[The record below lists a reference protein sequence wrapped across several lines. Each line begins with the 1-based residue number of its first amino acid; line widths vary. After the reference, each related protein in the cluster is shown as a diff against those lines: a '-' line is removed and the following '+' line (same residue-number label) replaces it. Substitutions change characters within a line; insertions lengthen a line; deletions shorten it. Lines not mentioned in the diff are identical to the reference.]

1 MAARLIQV
9 TAVLRHLRHTVHS
22 PLRAI
27 TDTGLP
33 MRRYSLFDRLITEAD
48 KALRTVAPGA
58 VQGFRPSPA
67 HPHNESVLSEDERRH
82 VAGLMRINHTGE
94 VCAQALYQGQALT
107 ARLPNVRAEM
117 KEAAREEEDH
127 LAWCEERVRE
137 LGSHTSVLNPLWYAM
152 SFGIGAAAGAAGD
165 KWSLGFVAETE
176 RQVCGHLQTHMDRVP
191 VSDEKTRAILQQ
203 MHRDEADHMQMAIAA
218 GAVELPSPVRH
229 LMTLMS
235 KVMTSTVYR
244 L

>member
-1 MAARLIQV
+1 MSFRRNSRTDHLLAVVDQALNLDNLNAAVARANPAQTLTSPEPTAHDRRL
-9 TAVLRHLRHTVHS
+9 
-22 PLRAI
+22 
-27 TDTGLP
+27 
-33 MRRYSLFDRLITEAD
+33 
-48 KALRTVAPGA
+48 
-58 VQGFRPSPA
+58 
-67 HPHNESVLSEDERRH
+67 

-117 KEAAREEEDH
+117 EEAAREEEDH

>member
-1 MAARLIQV
+1 
-9 TAVLRHLRHTVHS
+9 
-22 PLRAI
+22 
-27 TDTGLP
+27 

-58 VQGFRPSPA
+58 MQGHRPSPA
-67 HPHNESVLSEDERRH
+67 APHNEASLNEEERRH

-107 ARLPNVRAEM
+107 ARLPDVRADMEQ
-117 KEAAREEEDH
+117 AAREEEDH

-152 SFGIGAAAGAAGD
+152 SFGIGAIAGAAGD

-176 RQVCGHLQTHMDRVP
+176 RQVCGHLQGHMTKVP
-191 VSDEKTRAILQQ
+191 VSDEKTRAILHQ
-203 MHRDEADHMQMAIAA
+203 MHNDEAEHMQMAVSA
-218 GAVELPSPVRH
+218 GAAELPAPVKH
-229 LMTLMS
+229 LMTAMS
-235 KVMTSTVYR
+235 AVMTSTVYR
-244 L
+244 I